1 MKNKRTTYIIG
12 FLIFGVVIYL
22 LFFRKKKPEDLK
34 VGDTSIVPGPNNI
47 PTVFKC
53 LRTIQTSKNAE
64 GIEVVKPDQFPLR
77 YGDCG
82 KAVETMQKRLI
93 QKGARLTADGKFG
106 RGTEKALNEIYKSK
120 GQPETGQYTWN
131 QFTNPTLS

>member
-1 MKNKRTTYIIG
+1 MKNKRTIYIVG
-12 FLIFGVVIYL
+12 FFIFAVVIYL

-34 VGDTSIVPGPNNI
+34 VGDISIVPGPNNI

-53 LRTIQTSKNAE
+53 LRTIKFTKNAE
-64 GIEVVKPDQFPLR
+64 GIEVVKPDQFPLK

-106 RGTEKALNEIYKSK
+106 KQTEKALNEIYKSK

-131 QFTNPTLS
+131 QFTTPTLS